1 MRKKVLL
8 FFIILTIFTVV
19 LFSNNSLDDFDI
31 QGHRGCRGLYPENT
45 IAGFTYALEEIG
57 VDKLELDVGI
67 TKDMVLVVNHDTY
80 LNPDRTMKDGEFI
93 QEKSYI
99 KDLTLSEIKKYSV
112 GRLRN
117 RFSFYK
123 QKQLDDEKMPTL
135 QEVIDLVKDYNSQS
149 EKQVKLNVETKYNI
163 LEPEE
168 THPPEDFV
176 RLLLEIIEANN
187 IEEIISIQSFY
198 WKTIMDV
205 KEQAPYL
212 KTVALLSN
220 ARLKDLE
227 WFNGLNPDD
236 FSSFGEFIQASGAE
250 CLSMNYRDITN
261 KQIKEVQDLGIE
273 VIPYTIND
281 APTMRYYIELGVD
294 GIISDYPDIL
304 KSVAEAYFGSKG
316 TQ

>member
-1 MRKKVLL
+1 MKTKVLFVFGFL
-8 FFIILTIFTVV
+8 IFFSILLSTSTM
-19 LFSNNSLDDFDI
+19 DDFDI

-45 IAGFTYALEEIG
+45 IAGFKYAMEEIG
-57 VDKLELDVGI
+57 VDTLELDVGI

-93 QEKSYI
+93 QEKIYI
-99 KDLTLSEIKKYSV
+99 KDLTLSEIKEYSV

-135 QEVIDLVKDYNSQS
+135 QEVIDLVKEYNSQS

-163 LEPEE
+163 LAPEE
-168 THPPEDFV
+168 THSPEDFV

-187 IEEIISIQSFY
+187 IEEIISLQSFY

-205 KEQAPYL
+205 KEQAPHI

-220 ARLKDLE
+220 ARLKNLE
-227 WFNGLNPDD
+227 WFNGLNHDNYKT
-236 FSSFGEFIQASGAE
+236 FGEFIQASGAD
-250 CLSMNYRDITN
+250 CLSMNHRDITK
-261 KQIKEVQDLGIE
+261 KQIQEVQNLGML

-281 APTMRYYIELGVD
+281 APTMRYYIELSVD

-304 KSVAEAYFGSKG
+304 KSVAEAYFGSKD